1 MELRQGDGQED
12 GRKLLPTST
21 ATVLQALKRE
31 KNKGCSSLRI
41 SFLTKDQ
48 DFVLNIEGFWFSEKE
63 RGKRAFDSPKKEHEP
78 CLTLS
83 RSVTLA

>member
-12 GRKLLPTST
+12 GRKLLPTSM

-48 DFVLNIEGFWFSEKE
+48 DFVLNIEGFWFSEKRE
-63 RGKRAFDSPKKEHEP
+63 EKK
-78 CLTLS
+78 S
-83 RSVTLA
+83 F